1 LLSYKTIQQEKLH
14 QKGRCSECGSGEF
27 ITDPETGEV
36 ICSQCGLVLQ
46 DEALDQG
53 PEWRA
58 FTPQERDAK
67 LRVGSPSSL
76 KKFDKGLST
85 TFHPYKDAF
94 GKTLPA
100 KKRIQMMRLRKW
112 HIRARVHSSAERNLS
127 KALSELT
134 RISDK
139 LHIPKEIEEEAAL
152 IYRKALDKGLV
163 RGRSIK
169 SIAAAS
175 LYAACRFTRTPRS
188 LKEVVDAS
196 GRGRKEVARCYRLI
210 QRNLDLKMP
219 IDNPTKYISKIAS
232 KTGLSQKTQNMA
244 IELIH
249 KAEKKNDV
257 VGKGPAGMAAAALYI
272 ASIIRSEKVTQKEL
286 AEAAEVTE
294 VTVRNRFKGL
304 DKCLELGIKKILRKP
319 RHSSSS

>member
-1 LLSYKTIQQEKLH
+1 
-14 QKGRCSECGSGEF
+14 
-27 ITDPETGEV
+27 
-36 ICSQCGLVLQ
+36 
-46 DEALDQG
+46 
-53 PEWRA
+53 
-58 FTPQERDAK
+58 
-67 LRVGSPSSL
+67 
-76 KKFDKGLST
+76 
-85 TFHPYKDAF
+85 
-94 GKTLPA
+94 
-100 KKRIQMMRLRKW
+100 
-112 HIRARVHSSAERNLS
+112 
-127 KALSELT
+127 
-134 RISDK
+134 
-139 LHIPKEIEEEAAL
+139 
-152 IYRKALDKGLV
+152 
-163 RGRSIK
+163 
-169 SIAAAS
+169 
-175 LYAACRFTRTPRS
+175 
-188 LKEVVDAS
+188 
-196 GRGRKEVARCYRLI
+196 
-210 QRNLDLKMP
+210 MP